1 MASKILL
8 EEMGGL
14 QGLLSGLQSDAQVST
29 AKILEAL
36 WQRSGGVWVVKQLK
50 GVSNVNRLRA

>member
-1 MASKILL
+1 MASRILL

-29 AKILEAL
+29 AK
-36 WQRSGGVWVVKQLK
+36 
-50 GVSNVNRLRA
+50 N

>member
-50 GVSNVNRLRA
+50 GVSIVNRLRA